1 MTKKSHTA
9 AENQSHCILFVEQL
23 SEQIGKTAN
32 TIRTCATNKKYQHLI
47 PRPFKLP
54 NSRRL
59 CWYEHDVL
67 AWINSTRPAEP
78 PPPKRPRGRP
88 TKVEQL
94 ARARWQELNASIQD
108 RSQRTAPVEPPPPKP
123 PQKRP
128 QKIKQPAH
136 ASSQARTSKTQQI
149 SVAQGVRNENP

>member
-88 TKVEQL
+88 TQVEQL
-94 ARARWQELNASIQD
+94 ARARWQELNASIQHQ
-108 RSQRTAPVEPPPPKP
+108 RRTAEPAEPHPPA
-123 PQKRP
+123 RP
-128 QKIKQPAH
+128 QERLTKAERPAY
-136 ASSQARTSKTQQI
+136 ARRDGQNPTVQQR
-149 SVAQGVRNENP
+149 AGGKK

>member
-1 MTKKSHTA
+1 MTKKSHAA
-9 AENQSHCILFVEQL
+9 AESQSHCILFVEQL

-88 TKVEQL
+88 TKTEQL
-94 ARARWQELNASIQD
+94 ARARWQELNASIQH
-108 RSQRTAPVEPPPPKP
+108 RTQTVEPAEPHPSR
-123 PQKRP
+123 RP
-128 QKIKQPAH
+128 QELPFKAEQPGH
-136 ASSQARTSKTQQI
+136 ARSHGQKATVQHRAGGKK
-149 SVAQGVRNENP
+149 

>member
-78 PPPKRPRGRP
+78 PPAKRPRGRP
-88 TKVEQL
+88 TKTEQL
-94 ARARWQELNASIQD
+94 SRARWQEPNAASQH
-108 RSQRTAPVEPPPPKP
+108 RSRTVEPAELHPPT
-123 PQKRP
+123 RP
-128 QKIKQPAH
+128 QELPIKAEQPGH
-136 ASSQARTSKTQQI
+136 
-149 SVAQGVRNENP
+149 VRWHGQNATVQHRAGGKK

>member
-78 PPPKRPRGRP
+78 PPPKRLRGRP

-136 ASSQARTSKTQQI
+136 ASSHEQNTTDQRRAGGQK
-149 SVAQGVRNENP
+149 

>member
-136 ASSQARTSKTQQI
+136 ASSHEQNTTDQRRAGGQK
-149 SVAQGVRNENP
+149 

>member
-1 MTKKSHTA
+1 MTKKSHAA
-9 AENQSHCILFVEQL
+9 AESQSHCILFVEQL
-23 SEQIGKTAN
+23 SEQIGKTTN

-78 PPPKRPRGRP
+78 PPPKRLRGRP

-136 ASSQARTSKTQQI
+136 ASSHEQNTTDQRRAGGQK
-149 SVAQGVRNENP
+149 

>member
-1 MTKKSHTA
+1 MTKKSHAA
-9 AENQSHCILFVEQL
+9 AESQSHCILFVEQL

-78 PPPKRPRGRP
+78 PPPKRLRGRP

-136 ASSQARTSKTQQI
+136 ASSHEQNTTDQRRAGGQK
-149 SVAQGVRNENP
+149 